1 MRGSIV
7 FDRSRRSLRAACV
20 AAALAVT
27 LASASALAGP
37 AAPGKDAKPAPAT
50 SAQGVVNINTASEEQ
65 LCFLPRIGP
74 AKARAIIARRTR
86 QPFRSDAE
94 LTRVKGIGRKT
105 YRLLRSFVT
114 LKGETTLTRKARPE
128 RAAP

>member
-7 FDRSRRSLRAACV
+7 FDRSRRSTRAACV

-27 LASASALAGP
+27 LASAAAVAGP
-37 AAPGKDAKPAPAT
+37 AAPGKEVKPAPAA

-105 YRLLRSFVT
+105 YRLLRGFVT